1 MVSTCPPKAAP
12 AQYIAELARAAQQ
25 KQDGMQA
32 SSSAAA
38 EPSPG
43 DSASSAD
50 ATPSAAA
57 AGIAASSGY
66 TTTKDA
72 VKSSMQRGRIAI
84 RAHQREGMV
93 SDFGAPHNKEL
104 VSAAGSGSGSH
115 NKGLKVSGS
124 RGSQHNKELV
134 SDIGSGGSQHNKEM
148 EAYGSGSGSGSQHKE
163 ELVSGSGSQH
173 NNEDST
179 EEIEWTVVQSDQ

>member
-1 MVSTCPPKAAP
+1 MVFTCPPKAAP

-43 DSASSAD
+43 D
-50 ATPSAAA
+50 
-57 AGIAASSGY
+57 
-66 TTTKDA
+66 
-72 VKSSMQRGRIAI
+72 
-84 RAHQREGMV
+84 
-93 SDFGAPHNKEL
+93 
-104 VSAAGSGSGSH
+104 
-115 NKGLKVSGS
+115 SGS

-179 EEIEWTVVQSDQ
+179 EVIEWTVVQSDQ

>member
-66 TTTKDA
+66 TTTKDV
-72 VKSSMQRGRIAI
+72 VKSCMERGRFAI

-134 SDIGSGGSQHNKEM
+134 TGIGSGGSQHNKEM

-179 EEIEWTVVQSDQ
+179 EVIEWTVVQSDQ